1 MKTLTSLVLANGAR
15 TSERLIAD
23 AIVRDQARAQSQ
35 AAHPCLPVPSS
46 AAARPPTHAVL
57 LEGLPDGQGQL
68 EALLAPQQLIR
79 IAPGCLCCSGNLV
92 MRVCINRLL
101 RLKPARLFI
110 ALATTSHHPQ
120 LRAILQ
126 QAPYD
131 QWLTLGEDLDPD
143 LAADSS
149 TNSLPDSSANTS
161 PGLSA
166 DSPPGPC

>member
-1 MKTLTSLVLANGAR
+1 MKTLTSLVLAKGTR
-15 TSERLIAD
+15 TSERLITE
-23 AIVRDQARAQSQ
+23 AILRERALAQMPPAQAR
-35 AAHPCLPVPSS
+35 LPVSS
-46 AAARPPTHAVL
+46 PLFSLPPAHAVL

-92 MRVCINRLL
+92 MRVSINRLL

-120 LRAILQ
+120 LRSILQ

-131 QWLTLGEDLDPD
+131 QWLTLSEDLDPD
-143 LAADSS
+143 LAANLPA
-149 TNSLPDSSANTS
+149 NS
-161 PGLSA
+161 SA
-166 DSPPGPC
+166 DSPPEPLPDSSPDSR

>member
-15 TSERLIAD
+15 TSERLIVD
-23 AIVRDQARAQSQ
+23 AIFRERALAPLQP
-35 AAHPCLPVPSS
+35 AHPLLPVPSS
-46 AAARPPTHAVL
+46 QATRSPTHAVL

-68 EALLAPQQLIR
+68 EALLAPQHLIR

-92 MRVCINRLL
+92 MRVSINRLL

-110 ALATTSHHPQ
+110 SLATTSHHPQ

-131 QWLTLGEDLDPD
+131 QWLTLGDD
-143 LAADSS
+143 LAQDCS
-149 TNSLPDSSANTS
+149 TNSSADSTSDPVPASSPDSSPN
-161 PGLSA
+161 
-166 DSPPGPC
+166 